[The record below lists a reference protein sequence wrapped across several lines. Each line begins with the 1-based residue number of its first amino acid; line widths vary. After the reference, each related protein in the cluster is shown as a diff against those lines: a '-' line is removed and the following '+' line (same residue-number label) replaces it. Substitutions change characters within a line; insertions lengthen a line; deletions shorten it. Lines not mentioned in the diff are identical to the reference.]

1 MNNHRELGYSVLCE
15 PRKKKYLNI
24 MIDLIIIKLPSSDRN
39 SSVAVAMLMNHR
51 LEIHQMA
58 LS

>member
-1 MNNHRELGYSVLCE
+1 
-15 PRKKKYLNI
+15 

-39 SSVAVAMLMNHR
+39 SSVAVAMLMHHR